1 VKIRPAWILALGS
14 VAAAVCLSLLAIAQ
28 THALERPCPS
38 GERSVAPS
46 VVHLH
51 PTLVHHQNW
60 IGLPTEELG
69 DSSTWV
75 YACSDG
81 VVVGVIKGRN
91 VAVDPSSGMAQIKV
105 LTRWVDLAWLA
116 GDLAAYQNPDRWQ
129 LVYSSVAAH

>member
-1 VKIRPAWILALGS
+1 MVALGS
-14 VAAAVCLSLLAIAQ
+14 LAAALGLSLLAIAQ
-28 THALERPCPS
+28 THALERPCPM
-38 GERSVAPS
+38 GERSIAPS

-69 DSSTWV
+69 DASTWV

-81 VVVGVIKGRN
+81 VILGRIKGPH
-91 VAVDPSSGMAQIKV
+91 VAVDPGSGMVQVKV
-105 LTRWVDLAWLA
+105 LTRWVDLAWLG

-129 LVYSSVAAH
+129 LVYSSVAAY

>member
-1 VKIRPAWILALGS
+1 MGIGRAWLLAFGS
-14 VAAAVCLSLLAIAQ
+14 VVAAVGLALLAIAQ
-28 THALERPCPS
+28 THALERPCPA
-38 GERSVAPS
+38 GERSIAPS

-60 IGLPTEELG
+60 LGLPAEELG

-81 VVVGVIKGRN
+81 VVVGRIKGRN
-91 VAVDPSSGMAQIKV
+91 VAVDPTSGMAQIKV

-129 LVYSSVAAH
+129 LVYSNVAAN